1 MPGWWTPARRRG
13 VELLDDA
20 GVPDQ
25 IRMRAMADV
34 ARSNRYFGGRRAVL
48 RTLDA
53 LGPSLPRSGTVLD
66 VGAGTGDITAAVQD
80 WAQRRGCALTS
91 IALDR
96 SATLLPRPSPDLRPV
111 AADAMHLPF
120 ADASMD
126 LVLCSQLLHHFE
138 DADAER
144 LIQELHR
151 VSRGWIIVAD
161 LQRSRLAAAGFWLA
175 ATALRFHP
183 ITRSDGVTSVYRGF
197 TRSHLA
203 ELVRH
208 GAGVVP
214 MVRRGVFWRIV
225 ACWPHAARRDG
236 S

>member
-13 VELLDDA
+13 VEFLDDA
-20 GVPDQ
+20 GVPDDV
-25 IRMRAMADV
+25 RARAMADV
-34 ARSNRYFGGRRAVL
+34 ARSNRYFGGRHAVL
-48 RTLDA
+48 RTVDSIA
-53 LGPSLPRSGTVLD
+53 STLPRSGTVLD
-66 VGAGTGDITAAVQD
+66 VGAGTGDITAPVQER
-80 WAQRRGCALTS
+80 ARRGGYALTT

-96 SATLLPRPSPDLRPV
+96 SGTLLPRTSPDLPTV

-120 ADASMD
+120 ADASID

-144 LIQELHR
+144 FIRELHR

-183 ITRSDGVTSVYRGF
+183 ITRADGVTSVFRGF

-203 ELVRH
+203 ELVRR
-208 GAGVVP
+208 GTGLVP
-214 MVRRGVFWRIV
+214 MVRSGVFWRIV
-225 ACWPHAARRDG
+225 AYWPHAARTGG